1 MIHIGWV
8 ERKERLKQQIALV
21 YYRHGLFVSNHP
33 YAIIPLS
40 MLVAFI
46 FCIPLANLPLPGNA
60 PLEYTTTVKEFSLPL
75 TEATVEPSLLQTAM
89 EGHLDS
95 GLPKWLAG
103 KPVAFIQQF
112 VVMATVSPWES
123 RLIPT
128 DAFRA
133 PLSKVFSIV
142 DDVNN
147 LQVKISGKTRSTSDF
162 CLHIPEVLP
171 KFKAKGLLPE
181 FNCLLVSPANFWKGD
196 ATLFKEDGQIIK
208 TIHSFQSPTIETA
221 PTIKDLLFGVPAKAT
236 GVHRFFLRNKQRL
249 IMYAVTLALKD
260 YNATYINTLKT
271 ILQKKYHSS
280 LLNVTQESEEQITHM
295 HFKEEFSII
304 ELVPLLATYL
314 ILFLYISFSVS
325 KIEFVKSKWGLA
337 LAAVMTVIASLLMSI
352 GLCTLFGLTPT
363 LNGGEIFPYLVVI
376 VGLENI
382 LVLTKSVVSTP
393 VHLDVNIRIA
403 QGLSK
408 EGWSITKNLLTEL
421 AIACAGYFT
430 FVPAIQEFCMFAL
443 VGLLSDFSL
452 QMWFFATVLSID
464 IRRIELS
471 DLQRQG
477 DRQQGHKTDT
487 ATIQSETLTNQTL
500 PRPPPTRLPRSK
512 SAPGLHHLVS
522 QQPRLVTPERPP
534 AAVESG
540 EHPNQGLLRAQKR
553 LKFVFFW
560 ARTRIVQRFIML
572 CTVVWIALI
581 VYNTGLVDQLTNVTT
596 SRQPS
601 SSSDN
606 KDSLRSLQEGLQV
619 QAESPRRNQDL
630 DLERKTD
637 AFWNFDG
644 EGEGKEQKEP
654 WQDLSFRHWPK
665 LFGCY
670 NITLAGRY
678 ISILPPILLSVVV
691 PPHEAVEMRHR
702 SEQQEHAQKLQYF
715 MESQVIHDI
724 PDGAAPDMTFD
735 PLLAMNKTVRLPFFS
750 SKREYYLTIGLAV
763 LSGAFLVVILMV
775 LYKCVCPRDYGRWA
789 PEGRRLK
796 VTDDPYY
803 VRQISDSVPLVL
815 RGHTQDVECM
825 CSDGPTLVSS
835 CLLGDIRVWDANS
848 GDCLT
853 RISRRTAPSSTR
865 QPCYGGNEQ
874 YDPWSPQQ
882 SPPDLQYHHLTHRG
896 HSQRSLSDSQ
906 EQQKPKRRK
915 SDFFTN
921 LPNLASSIDTDFVQ
935 LQKEQKR
942 ETLNGFHHSQA
953 GHQTSTPRL
962 PSATESQVNVRQV
975 EVKSTPQDIPG
986 STPGYDFHSRF
997 DHYYHEH
1004 ASLYKRTSTGCSSPD
1019 MLMPPSPDQLL
1030 NASSSSEQ
1038 RLLNASSSSE
1048 RSLHSTGSASELRR
1062 LSSAGELSRQDSL
1075 AGLYDSVFGD
1085 SALLEE
1091 DSVAT
1096 PIWCLGCHDNLVV
1109 AGCSNGRI
1117 EVWDGLSGSLK
1128 CYYHEFAEGVTA
1140 LCFVNNRIVASRL
1153 NGSLDFLILEARGV
1167 VSASPPSMVPSG
1179 PIRGHRRNQSHDG
1192 FIVTSSDTVC
1202 CVRLAHHV
1210 PHAHQQPINVLQ
1222 SSAGRVVTG
1231 SQDHTLKVYRLED
1244 ALCLYTLHGHT
1255 DGVTALHLDK
1265 TPPLAAA
1272 SGSLDGDIRLWDMLT
1287 GSCVHHLTGHEG
1299 GILSLTCT
1307 TGHVLSSGQDDR
1319 ICVWDRSRGALL
1331 YSIQQDVGCSSTIG
1345 ILNNSLLVSGGQGC
1359 LYLWNILRGEHL
1371 RTVLL
1376 GDNDQS
1382 QFVRQVQVIYG
1393 SSVICNY
1400 GNQLRVVHFPSVL
1413 EKAE

>member
-1 MIHIGWV
+1 MISLGWV
-8 ERKERLKQQIALV
+8 ERKERLKQQIAHV

-75 TEATVEPSLLQTAM
+75 TEATAEPSLLQAAM

-147 LQVKISGKTRSTSDF
+147 LQVKISGKTRSISDF

-181 FNCLLVSPANFWKGD
+181 YNCLLLSPANFWKGD
-196 ATLFKEDGQIIK
+196 ATVFKEDGQIIK

-221 PTIKDLLFGVPAKAT
+221 PTIKDLLFGVPSKAT

-260 YNATYINTLKT
+260 YNATFINTLKST
-271 ILQKKYHSS
+271 LQKKYHSS
-280 LLNVTQESEEQITHM
+280 LLNVTQDSEEQITHM

-471 DLQRQG
+471 DLQRQS

-534 AAVESG
+534 TAVESG

-581 VYNTGLVDQLTNVTT
+581 VYNTGLVDQLTNATT
-596 SRQPS
+596 SRQPLMS
-601 SSSDN
+601 PSDN
-606 KDSLRSLQEGLQV
+606 KDSLRSLQEGIQS
-619 QAESPRRNQDL
+619 QADSLRRNHDL
-630 DLERKTD
+630 DLERKSDT
-637 AFWNFDG
+637 FWNFDG
-644 EGEGKEQKEP
+644 ETEGREQKEP

-678 ISILPPILLSVVV
+678 ISILPPILLSLVV
-691 PPHEAVEMRHR
+691 PPEEAMAMRHH

-715 MESQVIHDI
+715 MESQVSSHIHD
-724 PDGAAPDMTFD
+724 DMTFD

-796 VTDDPYY
+796 VVDDPYY
-803 VRQISDSVPLVL
+803 IRQISDSVPLVL

-853 RISRRTAPSSTR
+853 HISRRITPSSTR

-874 YDPWSPQQ
+874 YDAWSPQQ

-896 HSQRSLSDSQ
+896 RCQRSLSDSQ
-906 EQQKPKRRK
+906 DQRPKRRK
-915 SDFFTN
+915 SDLFTN
-921 LPNLASSIDTDFVQ
+921 LPNLTGSIDTNFVQ
-935 LQKEQKR
+935 LEKERKR
-942 ETLNGFHHSQA
+942 ETLNGFHHVQGSQ
-953 GHQTSTPRL
+953 P
-962 PSATESQVNVRQV
+962 PSSPQPPPATESPPQQV
-975 EVKSTPQDIPG
+975 ELKSSPQDIP
-986 STPGYDFHSRF
+986 SSSPGYDFRSRF
-997 DHYYHEH
+997 DTYYHEH
-1004 ASLYKRTSTGCSSPD
+1004 ASLYRRTSKGCPSPD
-1019 MLMPPSPDQLL
+1019 MLVPPSP
-1030 NASSSSEQ
+1030 EQ
-1038 RLLNASSSSE
+1038 MLNASSSSE
-1048 RSLHSTGSASELRR
+1048 RSLRSSGSAAELRR
-1062 LSSAGELSRQDSL
+1062 MSSTGELSRHDSL
-1075 AGLYDSVFGD
+1075 AGLYDSVFGEN
-1085 SALLEE
+1085 SIVEE
-1091 DSVAT
+1091 EGVAT

-1153 NGSLDFLILEARGV
+1153 DGSLDFLIMEARGV
-1167 VSASPPSMVPSG
+1167 VSASPPSMAPAG
-1179 PIRGHRRNQSHDG
+1179 PVRGHRRNQSYDSC
-1192 FIVTSSDTVC
+1192 IATSSDTVC
-1202 CVRLAHHV
+1202 CVRLAQRV

-1222 SSAGRVVTG
+1222 CSAGRVVTG

-1272 SGSLDGDIRLWDMLT
+1272 SGSLDGDVRLWDMLT
-1287 GSCVHHLTGHEG
+1287 GSCVHHLTGHEA

-1307 TGHVLSSGQDDR
+1307 ATHVLSSGQDDR

-1345 ILNNSLLVSGGQGC
+1345 VLNSSLLVSGGQGC

-1382 QFVRQVQVIYG
+1382 QFVRQVQVIYA

-1400 GNQLRVVHFPSVL
+1400 GNQLQVVHFPSVL

>member
-1 MIHIGWV
+1 
-8 ERKERLKQQIALV
+8 
-21 YYRHGLFVSNHP
+21 
-33 YAIIPLS
+33 
-40 MLVAFI
+40 
-46 FCIPLANLPLPGNA
+46 
-60 PLEYTTTVKEFSLPL
+60 
-75 TEATVEPSLLQTAM
+75 M

-181 FNCLLVSPANFWKGD
+181 YNCLLVSPANFWKSD

-260 YNATYINTLKT
+260 YNATFINTLKAT
-271 ILQKKYHSS
+271 LQKKYQSS
-280 LLNVTQESEEQITHM
+280 LLNVTRESEEQITHM

-471 DLQRQG
+471 DLQRQS

-534 AAVESG
+534 TAVESG

-581 VYNTGLVDQLTNVTT
+581 VYNTGLVDQLTNVTS
-596 SRQPS
+596 SRQPPMS
-601 SSSDN
+601 PSEN
-606 KDSLRSLQEGLQV
+606 KDSLRNLQEGLQV
-619 QAESPRRNQDL
+619 QAESLRRNHDL

-637 AFWNFDG
+637 TFWNFDG
-644 EGEGKEQKEP
+644 ETEGREQKEP

-678 ISILPPILLSVVV
+678 ISILPPIHLSVVV
-691 PPHEAVEMRHR
+691 PPDEAVDMRHH

-715 MESQVIHDI
+715 MESQVSSHIHDI
-724 PDGAAPDMTFD
+724 QYNGEGTGRDLTFD
-735 PLLAMNKTVRLPFFS
+735 PLLAMNKTVRFPFS
-750 SKREYYLTIGLAV
+750 SKREYYVTIGLAV

-789 PEGRRLK
+789 PEGRRVK
-796 VTDDPYY
+796 VVDDPYY
-803 VRQISDSVPLVL
+803 IRQISDSVPLVL

-825 CSDGPTLVSS
+825 CSDGPTLISS

-853 RISRRTAPSSTR
+853 LISRRATPSSTR

-882 SPPDLQYHHLTHRG
+882 SPPDMQYHHLTHRG
-896 HSQRSLSDSQ
+896 RYQRSHSDNQ
-906 EQQKPKRRK
+906 EQRPKRRK
-915 SDFFTN
+915 NDLFTN
-921 LPNLASSIDTDFVQ
+921 LPNLTSSIDTDFVQ
-935 LQKEQKR
+935 LEKEQKR
-942 ETLNGFHHSQA
+942 ETLNGFHHAQ
-953 GHQTSTPRL
+953 GEGQPRS
-962 PSATESQVNVRQV
+962 PRPQSATESPPRQV
-975 EVKSTPQDIPG
+975 EEKSSPQDIP
-986 STPGYDFHSRF
+986 SSSSPGYDFHSRF
-997 DHYYHEH
+997 GTYYHEH
-1004 ASLYKRTSTGCSSPD
+1004 ASLYRRTSKGCSSPD
-1019 MLMPPSPDQLL
+1019 MLVPPSPDQV
-1030 NASSSSEQ
+1030 
-1038 RLLNASSSSE
+1038 LNASSSSE
-1048 RSLHSTGSASELRR
+1048 RSLHSARSASELRR
-1062 LSSAGELSRQDSL
+1062 MSSMGELSQHD
-1075 AGLYDSVFGD
+1075 GLYDSVFGE
-1085 SALLEE
+1085 SAAGMEE
-1091 DSVAT
+1091 ESVAT

-1153 NGSLDFLILEARGV
+1153 NGSLDFLIMEARGV

-1179 PIRGHRRNQSHDG
+1179 PVRGHRRNQSHDG
-1192 FIVTSSDTVC
+1192 FILTGSDTVC
-1202 CVRLAHHV
+1202 CVRLAYHV

-1222 SSAGRVVTG
+1222 SAAGRVVTG

-1272 SGSLDGDIRLWDMLT
+1272 SGSLDGDVRLWDMLT

-1307 TGHVLSSGQDDR
+1307 SSHVLSSGQDDR

-1345 ILNNSLLVSGGQGC
+1345 ILNSSLLVSGGQGC